1 MKYIFT
7 FIFFL
12 FGATVLAQT
21 ITAKVIDKNTE
32 DVIPYANIQTGKNAG
47 TISNDEGFFTIDAA
61 DSLKTVTVSCMGYE
75 NKVLSIQQIKDLN
88 YEIVLSES
96 INQLNEV
103 FISNKA
109 LDANTIIAK
118 VKSMRYDNYNYNLN
132 KYNVFYRTT
141 DHIDF
146 KNLEFEIDKASDV
159 KRKQLKDVNTSLD
172 ALANKIRTS
181 NMVQFADLKGKVY
194 TLHKDSIKIEVEK
207 ATELLNSKN
216 DFSIE
221 NIQEKTQNIILK
233 YLDTTK
239 TYKLK
244 SGVFKLEDSLALND
258 EELKEAYD
266 NKYNVSGLNSETKAL
281 LNRAY
286 FFKAS
291 FLDEIL
297 DTELYEYFFDGVGY
311 NNDKLTYSITF
322 IPKKS
327 KAKYTGRLLIADEM
341 YAITQIDYKY
351 YNDRYGQKVNLK
363 FLLGVKY
370 IANVSE
376 GTILFKK
383 DSSRT
388 YHPQYIKHI
397 TGSYFYVNRP
407 LKFIENSNKRSKIS
421 FDFKIEGQDLIKEEL
436 LITAHDKLTI
446 IDFKRVQQAKKIPVR
461 ILSKYEKTIWDN
473 AEILEPTQEMKDFMN
488 N

>member
-1 MKYIFT
+1 MRYIIT
-7 FIFFL
+7 FIFFI
-12 FGATVLAQT
+12 FSATVLAQT
-21 ITAKVIDKNTE
+21 ITAKIIDKNTE
-32 DVIPYANIQTGKNAG
+32 HVIPYANIQTGKNAG
-47 TISNDEGFFTIDAA
+47 TISNDDGYFTIDAT

-75 NKVLSIQQIKDLN
+75 NKVLSIQQIQDLN

-103 FISNKA
+103 FISNKT
-109 LDANTIIAK
+109 LDANSIIAK
-118 VKSMRYDNYNYNLN
+118 VKSMLYDNYNYTLN

-146 KNLEFEIDKASDV
+146 KNLEFEIDKASEV
-159 KRKQLKDVNTSLD
+159 KRKQLKDVNTSLNT
-172 ALANKIRTS
+172 LAQQIKSS

-221 NIQEKTQNIILK
+221 SIQEKTENIILK

-244 SGVFKLEDSLALND
+244 SGLFKLEDSLSLN
-258 EELKEAYD
+258 EEEFKEAYE
-266 NKYNVSGLNSETKAL
+266 NKYSVSGLNTETKSL
-281 LNRAY
+281 LNRSY

-322 IPKKS
+322 VPKKQ
-327 KAKYTGRLLIADEM
+327 KAKYTGKLFIADEM
-341 YAITQIDYKY
+341 YAITQVDYKY
-351 YNDRYGQKVNLK
+351 YSDRYGQKVNLK

-370 IANVSE
+370 VANVSE

-383 DSSRT
+383 DSSKT
-388 YHPQYIKHI
+388 YHPQYIKHV

-407 LKFIENSNKRSKIS
+407 LKFIENSRKRSKIS

-446 IDFKRVQQAKKIPVR
+446 VDFKTVKQNEKIPVK
-461 ILSKYEKTIWDN
+461 ILNKYEKTIWDN
-473 AEILEPTQEMKDFMN
+473 ADILEPTQEMKDFISN
-488 N
+488 